1 MQWIIALDFP
11 ILSECSSLSNE
22 LDRKRIDRLGL
33 VRARIFTRR
42 VRRFYRKFEIVTI
55 HLIFANVRNTRT
67 LKLYVLTLSDW
78 NKFLV
83 RFHFFDY
90 RRKATNIVSA
100 VLRDIRS
107 KRSLRIL
114 NFAWQLSDWGFC
126 HYIYNLLYLFNLYI
140 YIKFVVDFSLTLTVS
155 NFIIPKISS
164 ILYNRSSDLPE
175 GFTLL
180 HICISTIDSVK
191 SWKIENPKLPIFSR
205 DLIYSQNDCR

>member
-67 LKLYVLTLSDW
+67 LKLYVLTLSDR

-90 RRKATNIVSA
+90 RRKATISHEHS
-100 VLRDIRS
+100 IRS
-107 KRSLRIL
+107 STRYSLETIVANSQLCLATKWLRIL
-114 NFAWQLSDWGFC
+114 S
-126 HYIYNLLYLFNLYI
+126 LYI
-140 YIKFVVDFSLTLTVS
+140 
-155 NFIIPKISS
+155 
-164 ILYNRSSDLPE
+164 
-175 GFTLL
+175 
-180 HICISTIDSVK
+180 
-191 SWKIENPKLPIFSR
+191 
-205 DLIYSQNDCR
+205 